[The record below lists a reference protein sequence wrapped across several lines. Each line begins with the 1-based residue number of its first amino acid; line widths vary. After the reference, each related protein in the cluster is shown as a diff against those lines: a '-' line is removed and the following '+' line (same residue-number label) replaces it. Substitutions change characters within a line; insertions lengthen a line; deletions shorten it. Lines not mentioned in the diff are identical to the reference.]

1 MAAVSAM
8 PPASAPQAPMGTTV
22 AATTTTTQWVSVC
35 ELDDILP
42 DMGACALLAGRQIA
56 MFRVNDEVYAL
67 DNADPA
73 SGANVLSRGIVGDI
87 RGELVVASPLYKHHY
102 SLTTGRCVEDAEKFV
117 SVYPARVTDGQ
128 VYVNIGAHQPKRA
141 TTRRRLIVIG
151 NGMAG
156 MRTVEEVLALAPNEY
171 EIVVFG
177 AEPHGN
183 YNRILLSPV
192 LSGEKRADEIVLHAP
207 EWYVEHGVKLHA
219 GDPVVA
225 IDRRQ
230 RIVKSQQGIE
240 LSYDRLLFATGSTPI
255 VLPIPGADLEGVIT
269 FRDLAD
275 VEAMLAVA
283 KPGRKAVVIGGGL
296 LGLEAANGLLSRG
309 MSVTVVHLFETLM
322 ERQLDSAAATLLRAS
337 LASRGIEFR
346 MPAQT
351 SAIVGAERAEAVR
364 FADGS
369 EIPADLVVMAVG
381 VRPNIALAR
390 AAGLR
395 CDRGILVND
404 TLQSYDPSIYAV
416 GECVQ
421 HRNVTFGLVA
431 PLWEQARVCAT
442 HLAELGMSRYRG
454 TLPATQLKVT
464 GIELYSAGDFQD
476 TDNGEDIVLRDPA
489 RQVYKR
495 LVIRDNKL
503 RGAVLFGDA
512 SAGPWYFEIMAD
524 GRDVTAIRDDLLF
537 GPSSP
542 PDT

>member
-1 MAAVSAM
+1 MSWTIA
-8 PPASAPQAPMGTTV
+8 
-22 AATTTTTQWVSVC
+22 C
-35 ELDDILP
+35 DLDDILP
-42 DMGACALLAGRQIA
+42 DMGACALLEGRQIA
-56 MFRVNDEVYAL
+56 LFRVNDAVYAL
-67 DNADPA
+67 DNRDPA
-73 SGANVLSRGIVGDI
+73 SGANVLARGIVGDI
-87 RGELVVASPLYKHHY
+87 KGELVVASPLYKHHY
-102 SLTTGRCVEDAEKFV
+102 SLTTGRCLEDPEK
-117 SVYPARVTDGQ
+117 SVNVYAARVVAGRVEID
-128 VYVNIGAHQPKRA
+128 VAAPQPVRRK
-141 TTRRRLIVIG
+141 TRRRLVVVG

-156 MRTVEEVLALAPNEY
+156 MRTVEELLALAPNEY

-192 LSGEKRADEIVLHAP
+192 LAGEKRAEDIVLHAP

-219 GDPVVA
+219 GDPIVA
-225 IDRRQ
+225 IDRRK
-230 RIVKSQQGIE
+230 RLVKSQRGIE
-240 LSYDRLLFATGSTPI
+240 LSYDRLLLATGSTPI
-255 VLPIPGADLEGVIT
+255 VLPIPGVDSKGVIT

-275 VEAMLAVA
+275 VEAMLAAA

-322 ERQLDSAAATLLRAS
+322 ERQLDAAAAALLRAS
-337 LASRGIEFR
+337 LASRGIVFK

-351 SAIVGAERAEAVR
+351 TAILGSGAVEGVR

-369 EIPADLVVMAVG
+369 ELPADLVVMAVG
-381 VRPNIALAR
+381 VRPNVELAR

-442 HLAELGMSRYRG
+442 HLAELGVSGYRG

-464 GIELYSAGDFQD
+464 GIELYSAGDFQSAGD
-476 TDNGEDIVLRDPA
+476 GEDIVLRDPA
-489 RQVYKR
+489 RQIYKR

-512 SAGPWYFEIMAD
+512 SAGPWYFEMMAS
-524 GRDVTAIRDDLLF
+524 GRDVGSIRDELLF
-537 GPSSP
+537 GPDTP
-542 PDT
+542 PQS